1 MPENVIFY
9 IDGFNLY
16 HAINDHKNLAKEPDY
31 KKYKWLDLMAL
42 CKMYLQQEQILKDV
56 YYFTALATW
65 NERKVNKHQVY
76 IRALKSAGTKII
88 YGRFQGK
95 DRECKN
101 CHAMFTAHEEK
112 LTDVNIA
119 TRLLLDAQKN
129 RFDRA
134 IIISGDNDLAPAIHA
149 AKELYPTKQI
159 GVIVPIN
166 RMPTRNLKT
175 AAHFHHRMTE
185 QHLKSAQLPDEI
197 KVGESVIRKPDAWK
211 LISTSS

>member
-1 MPENVIFY
+1 MQENVIFY
-9 IDGFNLY
+9 VDGFNLY
-16 HAINDHKNLAKEPDY
+16 HAINDRRNPAGEPAY
-31 KKYKWLDLMAL
+31 KKYKWLDLVAL
-42 CKMYLQQEQILKDV
+42 CKMYLQKDQILKDV

-76 IRALKSAGTKII
+76 IRALKAVGVKII

-101 CHAMFTAHEEK
+101 CHAMFKTHEEK

-119 TRLLLDAQKN
+119 TRLLIDAQRNK
-129 RFDRA
+129 FDRA
-134 IIISGDNDLAPAIHA
+134 IIVSGDNDLAPAIHA

-159 GVIVPIN
+159 GVIVPID

-185 QHLKSAQLPDEI
+185 QHLQSAQLPDEI
-197 KVGESVIRKPDAWK
+197 KSGDSIIRKPDDWK
-211 LISTSS
+211 LLPI

>member
-1 MPENVIFY
+1 MQENVIFY

-16 HAINDHKNLAKEPDY
+16 HAINDRKNPAGEAVY

-42 CKMYLQQEQILKDV
+42 CKMYLQKDQILKDV

-76 IRALKSAGTKII
+76 IRALRSVGAKVI

-119 TRLLLDAQKN
+119 TRLLIDAQRNK
-129 RFDRA
+129 FDRA

-159 GVIVPIN
+159 GVIVPID

-185 QHLKSAQLPDEI
+185 QHLQSAQLPDEI
-197 KVGESVIRKPDAWK
+197 KSGDSVIRKPDDWK
-211 LISTSS
+211 LISI

>member
-1 MPENVIFY
+1 MQENVVFY
-9 IDGFNLY
+9 VDGFNLY
-16 HAINDHKNLAKEPDY
+16 HAINDRKNSAGEPAY
-31 KKYKWLDLMAL
+31 KKYKCPDLVAL
-42 CKMYLQQEQILKDV
+42 CKMYLQKDQILKDV

-76 IRALKSAGTKII
+76 ISALKALGTKVI

-101 CHAMFTAHEEK
+101 CHAMFTVHEEK

-119 TRLLLDAQKN
+119 TRLLIDAQRNK
-129 RFDRA
+129 FDRA

-159 GVIVPIN
+159 GVIVPID

-185 QHLKSAQLPDEI
+185 RHLQSAQLPDEI
-197 KVGESVIRKPDAWK
+197 KSGDSVIRKPDDWN
-211 LISTSS
+211 LISI